1 MFQAV
6 ESGAHEVESSFA
18 LSGQADPAGCEAQ
31 PEPTKLVDAL
41 LRGGLEISSI
51 HRAGNAY
58 RVKVRVLPRRGR
70 ALSRKE
76 REVFERLVGG
86 SCQKEIAYDIGV
98 ALTTVSAHVRFSLHK
113 LGLENWETAVLVVAA
128 LEHGVV
134 VPGSS
139 AAGADT
145 AWLELEVTLAER
157 ELGRLTDAER
167 VVALFALDG
176 CTNAQI
182 ASIRQCSPR
191 TVANQVA
198 SAFRKLGVRCRLE
211 LIRCLASVPSVPE
224 VGRVAS
230 AVLSIGEVTRG
241 GHGELG
247 DVAVAK

>member
-1 MFQAV
+1 
-6 ESGAHEVESSFA
+6 
-18 LSGQADPAGCEAQ
+18 
-31 PEPTKLVDAL
+31 VDAL

-51 HRAGNAY
+51 RRIDNAY

-128 LEHGVV
+128 LEHGVA
-134 VPGSS
+134 VPDGGSEDE
-139 AAGADT
+139 AT
-145 AWLELEVTLAER
+145 VEREVHLSER
-157 ELGRLTDAER
+157 ELARLTNAER
-167 VVALFALDG
+167 VVALFAVDG
-176 CTNAQI
+176 HTNAQI

-241 GHGELG
+241 GHAELG
-247 DVAVAK
+247 GIAVAK